1 MMLTRF
7 AISPAMTALISV
19 AHERAVRGAEIAVA
33 GHIHQLAGSSMYFVQ
48 GSHGETYA
56 VDVADGSC
64 NCPDGR
70 APHVGAI
77 KFCKHV
83 CAVML
88 AQGVNS

>member
-1 MMLTRF
+1 MLTRF
-7 AISPAMTALISV
+7 SISPAMTALISV
-19 AHERAVRGAEIAVA
+19 AHERAVKGAELAVS
-33 GHIHQLAGSSMYFVQ
+33 GHVHRLAGSMYFVQ

-70 APHVGAI
+70 APHVGNI

-83 CAVML
+83 CAVLL
-88 AQGVNS
+88 AQGVSS

>member
-1 MMLTRF
+1 MITRYS
-7 AISPAMTALISV
+7 ISPAMTALIAV
-19 AHERAVRGAEIAVA
+19 AGFRAVRGAEMAVA
-33 GHIHQLAGSSMYFVQ
+33 GRVHRLAGGLFLVD

-70 APHVGAI
+70 APHVGAR

-88 AQGVNS
+88 AEGSEQ